1 MLLMRYPKG
10 EKRPPAV
17 PVHRLATDLP
27 FAAAE
32 ELGALGPVFDQDD
45 SNMGSVQRGM
55 KASRKGA
62 VSLAS
67 YQESRIR
74 HLHQTLDKYLKA

>member
-1 MLLMRYPKG
+1 
-10 EKRPPAV
+10 
-17 PVHRLATDLP
+17 
-27 FAAAE
+27 
-32 ELGALGPVFDQDD
+32 
-45 SNMGSVQRGM
+45 MGSVQRGM